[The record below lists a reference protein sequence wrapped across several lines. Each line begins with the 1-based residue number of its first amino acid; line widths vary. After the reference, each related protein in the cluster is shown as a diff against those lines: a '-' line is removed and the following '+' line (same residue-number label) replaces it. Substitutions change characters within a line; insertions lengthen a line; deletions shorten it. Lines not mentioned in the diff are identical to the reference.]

1 MGGFLAGVL
10 DPVGKALIAKNSENL
25 KLKNEVREL
34 DLKTAYGAWS
44 TANVRKGQLQSQVE
58 SGQPLS
64 PEETA
69 EYAQLTKDVPL
80 LQANVKKM
88 SSGKVQQAFE
98 KVAGFIEKAP
108 ALQKQVQKMQQARS
122 PGQAAGPTQLQ
133 GPQTPQPGAAPA
145 QPNQTLTSEVPGSG
159 VGGAPNQQQTVN
171 VPQPLPTP
179 ATPPPPHDAAASAAW
194 LGSDQHQTE
203 VQRSSDIAFYTREGK
218 KLGLK
223 DRDLAEW
230 VGSKGTKLPATG
242 TPRANVYEQKLDAFE
257 KMFIDSG
264 EETDPEKARQRG
276 SKMMLDEERRKS
288 QEKAR
293 NVAGWAHEGG
303 TGKIIAVVG
312 DLNHPGHFI
321 NENTGQPVPDGT
333 EKFNPSIVTTDMKM
347 MTYGPFGNYYRAL
360 RGENYSDEDARRL
373 AGEMVSKQYNVQL
386 QHAEQDIAIKGELSG
401 GVYGN
406 AHNAPPPAPA
416 QPQAKPQAPPPASP
430 QAQPPP
436 AQPAAQQPPPT
447 PSQGGGAGAT
457 DPPTAA
463 PATPKAAPAQAQ
475 PHTAPGKT
483 DGLATAKPGAKGEV
497 TVKPKFGAEKRDP
510 RAMTGPE
517 TELVNR
523 YVQSLFGNVSGATG
537 GAAGSL
543 GINKGMEVL
552 ARTTGM
558 SPVEFQTAAAVAKDK
573 IQALGETVE
582 RYGAIVRLTDIMD
595 AVSPS
600 VTDLAAKAINTG
612 SPWATQHWREIKVN
626 AVGDPDTREYLLAL
640 NDFAR
645 HYATLTAGAGL
656 SRAMLPVGVRDDVD
670 KLLDPSMTVA
680 ESLAVVSRIRKQ
692 AELEKNGFNDSIT
705 DLKNE
710 VRGFGSPAGT
720 PEVKR
725 DKSGGSTKTQADID
739 KEADAWWNKN
749 YGKKK

>member
-276 SKMMLDEERRKS
+276 SKMMLDEERRKG

-373 AGEMVSKQYNVQL
+373 AVKWCPSNTTSSSSTRSKTSRSRVSCPGVSTATRITRRRPRRRNHKQSRKLHHQL
-386 QHAEQDIAIKGELSG
+386 HHK
-401 GVYGN
+401 
-406 AHNAPPPAPA
+406 HNHRRHSRRHSNRLLRRHKEAGRVRPTLRPPHPL
-416 QPQAKPQAPPPASP
+416 PQKPRRHKRNR
-430 QAQPPP
+430 
-436 AQPAAQQPPPT
+436 T
-447 PSQGGGAGAT
+447 P
-457 DPPTAA
+457 
-463 PATPKAAPAQAQ
+463 
-475 PHTAPGKT
+475 
-483 DGLATAKPGAKGEV
+483 
-497 TVKPKFGAEKRDP
+497 R
-510 RAMTGPE
+510 RARPM
-517 TELVNR
+517 
-523 YVQSLFGNVSGATG
+523 
-537 GAAGSL
+537 GSL
-543 GINKGMEVL
+543 P
-552 ARTTGM
+552 R
-558 SPVEFQTAAAVAKDK
+558 
-573 IQALGETVE
+573 
-582 RYGAIVRLTDIMD
+582 
-595 AVSPS
+595 
-600 VTDLAAKAINTG
+600 
-612 SPWATQHWREIKVN
+612 
-626 AVGDPDTREYLLAL
+626 
-640 NDFAR
+640 
-645 HYATLTAGAGL
+645 
-656 SRAMLPVGVRDDVD
+656 SRARRVR
-670 KLLDPSMTVA
+670 
-680 ESLAVVSRIRKQ
+680 
-692 AELEKNGFNDSIT
+692 
-705 DLKNE
+705 
-710 VRGFGSPAGT
+710 
-720 PEVKR
+720 
-725 DKSGGSTKTQADID
+725 
-739 KEADAWWNKN
+739 
-749 YGKKK
+749 